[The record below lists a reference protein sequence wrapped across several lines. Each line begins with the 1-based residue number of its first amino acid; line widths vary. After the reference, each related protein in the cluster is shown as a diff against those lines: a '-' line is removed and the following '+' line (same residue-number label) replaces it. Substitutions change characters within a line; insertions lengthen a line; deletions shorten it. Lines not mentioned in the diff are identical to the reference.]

1 MFTRSLSAFLCLH
14 VPKFPK
20 NAEKCVIFRTS
31 SNWLLLIYVGWGHLE
46 TSNPGAQQDLSSNYA
61 GTSLDI
67 VGKGKQ
73 ALYQGAQ
80 LRGANEYIRED
91 GLEAILSSRKA
102 VECFFASKF
111 QSTADR
117 GFALPFWTH
126 HSLAS
131 VHTTTRHAS
140 PREPFFH
147 PRQGFEDKQG
157 SETFEFYVVI
167 QGHVPGI
174 YTHWEDASVQ
184 VIGFKKSVHKKH
196 TGWSAATQAWD
207 AARQPVASP
216 RTPPPLDRKSVK
228 PSTPATPRAR
238 VAASTT
244 ASTSLSSSASPP
256 STPSRP
262 KRVLQQASSEMRRG
276 LADGSFR
283 KLEATSS
290 VSNALAHAT
299 DSALEV
305 YDISDIESD

>member
-1 MFTRSLSAFLCLH
+1 MVNTNLEHTFGNLSL
-14 VPKFPK
+14 
-20 NAEKCVIFRTS
+20 T
-31 SNWLLLIYVGWGHLE
+31 
-46 TSNPGAQQDLSSNYA
+46 
-61 GTSLDI
+61 
-67 VGKGKQ
+67 
-73 ALYQGAQ
+73 
-80 LRGANEYIRED
+80 
-91 GLEAILSSRKA
+91 
-102 VECFFASKF
+102 
-111 QSTADR
+111 
-117 GFALPFWTH
+117 
-126 HSLAS
+126 
-131 VHTTTRHAS
+131 
-140 PREPFFH
+140 PRA
-147 PRQGFEDKQG
+147 
-157 SETFEFYVVI
+157 
-167 QGHVPGI
+167 GHVPGI
-174 YTHWEDASVQ
+174 YTHWEDASV
-184 VIGFKKSVHKKH
+184 
-196 TGWSAATQAWD
+196 QAWD

-262 KRVLQQASSEMRRG
+262 KRVLYVYSRGKDTTVYRRLASSEMRRG